1 MDEQVTIS
9 NYLQKYGYKV
19 NEEAFKYIDLADKW
33 YRNEMIDT
41 FHKRFNINGVPYEL
55 ERLNFAKRL
64 CSDDA
69 NLCEIIEINAQ
80 ANKGNNTYI
89 NDVLNNNNFNV
100 MYRKQLEQMSATGTV
115 GAYIRIENAELYD
128 DGTVKGGKIVINYAE
143 ATNIVVLKCVN
154 NEIIECAFRG
164 DSYDIEGAKYAIV
177 TFTLDNGKYVCRTA
191 YFDEYDKL
199 KEETDPIVLGEVKP
213 FAIMRV
219 AEVNN
224 IKDMMGYGLPK
235 IFNAIPNL
243 EILDLTYNM
252 WHRDLDKADKM
263 VFISKELGQYNQK
276 TGQYDLPSPECKNI
290 FMLVDG
296 NSLPQKDQLIQEY
309 NPKIR
314 IEEVEKSME
323 LALSMLSMSFGY
335 GTRKYT
341 FEDGKIVT
349 ATEYIGSRQDMLQEV
364 NKQRYEA
371 IQYITGIVEAIRY
384 FSKELNI
391 KELPDDEIAINFD
404 DSYVTNKDE
413 ELKITR
419 DDAMS
424 FNIPQLKIKYLCQ
437 KYGIDEEEA
446 QEWLN
451 SEPNIIDDGN
461 EE

>member
-1 MDEQVTIS
+1 MSEQTTMS
-9 NYLQKYGYKV
+9 NYLQKFGYDINQK
-19 NEEAFKYIDLADKW
+19 AFSYIELADKW
-33 YRNEMIDT
+33 YRNEKIDD
-41 FHKRFNINGVPYEL
+41 FHKRNNINGVPYEL

-80 ANKGNNTYI
+80 EDDKNKKYI
-89 NDVLNNNNFNV
+89 NDILNNNNFNV

-115 GAYIRIENAELYD
+115 GAYIWIKDAQFYD
-128 DGTVKGGKIVINYAE
+128 DGSVKGGKIVINYSE
-143 ATNIVVLKCVN
+143 ASSIVILKCEN
-154 NEIIECAFRG
+154 NEIIECAFMG
-164 DSYDIEGAKYAIV
+164 ESYDKKGSKNTIV
-177 TFTLDNGKYVCRTA
+177 TFTFENGKYYCRTA

-199 KEETDPIVLGEVKP
+199 LEEEGPIPYGEVKP

-224 IKDMMGYGLPK
+224 LEDMLGYGLPK

-243 EILDLTYNM
+243 KILDLTYNM
-252 WHRDLDKADKM
+252 WSRDLEKSDKM
-263 VFISKELGQYNQK
+263 VFLSKQLGKFNTKTNQYELPNE
-276 TGQYDLPSPECKNI
+276 ECKKI
-290 FMLVDG
+290 FLQVD
-296 NSLPQKDQLIQEY
+296 NTSLPQENQLAQEY
-309 NPKIR
+309 NPTVR
-314 IEEVEKSME
+314 IDEVEKSME
-323 LALSMLSMSFGY
+323 LALSMLSLSFGY

-371 IQYITGIVEAIRY
+371 KQYIIGIVKAIRW
-384 FSKELNI
+384 FSSELKI
-391 KELPDDEIAINFD
+391 KTLPDDEITVNFD
-404 DSYVTNKDE
+404 DSYITNKDE
-413 ELKITR
+413 QLKQTR

-437 KYGIDEEEA
+437 KYDIKEEVA
-446 QEWLN
+446 KKWLN
-451 SEPNIIDDGN
+451 SEPNINDDGS